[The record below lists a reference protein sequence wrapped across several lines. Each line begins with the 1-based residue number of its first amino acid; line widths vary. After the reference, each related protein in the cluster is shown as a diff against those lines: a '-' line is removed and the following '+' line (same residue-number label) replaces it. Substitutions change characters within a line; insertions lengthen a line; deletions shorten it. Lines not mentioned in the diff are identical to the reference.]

1 MNAAASPGVW
11 RLMKLLVQFRIRHAR
26 HAFWGA
32 AGSSTRWVSLAALLL
47 PVAYVGLFV
56 SAFQV
61 VGQRAAW
68 PVQVATLAV
77 VAGGLTMASLVSKLT
92 GGDAIVAGTGEN
104 EFFLSRPVG
113 LGRLVMARALASA
126 LLDVWGALFL
136 FPVLVAAALV
146 WRLGWQGGLVALLTS
161 WLLQVILVAL
171 GQAVSVG
178 LLGRLSLPRRR
189 LLQTGLGLWAAAS
202 VATLWLVASFVLRQ
216 PARFVEVIS
225 PWAAAINASPL
236 LVLVAPLQALKTSGA
251 VSAAL
256 WLLALGGVAAVVVR
270 AAGGLAARAAKTGW
284 EDAALPFA
292 PSAAPGASQRS
303 GKPLSMAGKELR
315 LLLRDRGRLVSLLA
329 MPLLFVGV
337 QTFGAVGLEAFG
349 GDARRAALLAYSL
362 AAYLATLGPLPHMQ
376 GERRAFWI
384 LRSVPVPL
392 WRLMWGKT
400 KAWLL
405 LIMGFGGAAYW
416 ATVLLALPQAYARL
430 VTWVLFGLV
439 MLGCALVC
447 VLAVGVGCNVADL
460 SRDDRNALGPG
471 AVYVF
476 LMVAGLFNLALLR
489 EAELIWRTLLLY
501 AAAVALVWMTGMQR
515 AAQAFDPER
524 RRALTPGD
532 GALAAI
538 LLYAGTQLVVVAPTG
553 LSPFALQ
560 TTRAVWAVMVCA
572 GAALFMFSLRAKP
585 RTKRQPVRLRAVA
598 RALLSLLV
606 AATLMLGLYRQW
618 GPVVQLAVILVVAE
632 EVVFRGL
639 LQRGLQQHFGPLLR
653 HRAWA
658 AALAFGVSSVATVS
672 PFSLPA
678 VLTQAVA
685 TMAYAVGGSLWIPV
699 LARMATFV
707 P

>member
-1 MNAAASPGVW
+1 MTASASPGVW
-11 RLMKLLVQFRIRHAR
+11 RLMKLLVRFRIRHAR

-56 SAFQV
+56 SAFAV
-61 VGQRAAW
+61 VEQRAPW

-113 LGRLVMARALASA
+113 LGQLVMARALASA

-136 FPVLVAAALV
+136 VPVLVAAALV
-146 WRLGWQGGLVALLTS
+146 WRLSWQGCLVALLTS
-161 WLLQVILVAL
+161 WLLQVVLVAL

-178 LLGRLSLPRRR
+178 LLGRLSLSRRR

-216 PARFVEVIS
+216 PARFVEVIT

-236 LVLVAPLQALKTSGA
+236 RVLVAPLQALKLDGA
-251 VSAAL
+251 VAAAL
-256 WLLALGGVAAVVVR
+256 WLLALGGVAVLVVC

-284 EDAALPFA
+284 EDASLPFA
-292 PSAAPGASQRS
+292 PTAAPGASTRS

-315 LLLRDRGRLVSLLA
+315 LLVRDRGRLVSLLA

-405 LIMGFGGAAYW
+405 LIMGFGGVAFW
-416 ATVLLALPQAYARL
+416 ATALLALPQAYARL
-430 VTWVLFGLV
+430 FTWALFGLV
-439 MLGCALVC
+439 MVGCALVC

-489 EAELIWRTLLLY
+489 EAELVWRTLLLY

-524 RRALTPGD
+524 RRTLTPGD

-538 LLYAGTQLVVVAPTG
+538 LLYAGTQLVLVAPTG

-560 TTRAVWAVMVCA
+560 TTRAVWAAMICA

-585 RTKRQPVRLRAVA
+585 RTKRQPVRLRSVA
-598 RALLSLLV
+598 RALASLLI
-606 AATLMLGLYRQW
+606 ATGVMLGFRGLW
-618 GPVVQLAVILVVAE
+618 GSVVQVAVILVVAE

-639 LQRGLQQHFGPLLR
+639 LQRGLQQHFGPSIR

-658 AALAFGVSSVATVS
+658 AALACGVSSVATVA

-678 VLTQAVA
+678 VLTQVVA
-685 TMAYAVGGSLWIPV
+685 TLAYAVGGSIWIPV
-699 LARMATFV
+699 LARVVTFV